1 MVNDQVVGSLGNL
14 TQLEV
19 AVIIALD
26 LVAFIGSQAGNQGR
40 GLFLGFLVLAFP
52 ATAATAP
59 GAFPGLLKT
68 FAKLLAPITGVA
80 ALSALSPA

>member
-26 LVAFIGSQAGNQGR
+26 LAAFIGSQAGNQGR
-40 GLFLGFLVLAFP
+40 GLFLGFLVLACLFY
-52 ATAATAP
+52 TSDAADE
-59 GAFPGLLKT
+59 G
-68 FAKLLAPITGVA
+68 
-80 ALSALSPA
+80 